1 MHDSVA
7 YIIHIADIFIPT
19 IETGF
24 QANTVLLGSLIK
36 GLNQGQNTISLAYL
50 TLDLTIF

>member
-24 QANTVLLGSLIK
+24 QANTVLLGSLSVRALIK
-36 GLNQGQNTISLAYL
+36 GKTPSLWH
-50 TLDLTIF
+50 T